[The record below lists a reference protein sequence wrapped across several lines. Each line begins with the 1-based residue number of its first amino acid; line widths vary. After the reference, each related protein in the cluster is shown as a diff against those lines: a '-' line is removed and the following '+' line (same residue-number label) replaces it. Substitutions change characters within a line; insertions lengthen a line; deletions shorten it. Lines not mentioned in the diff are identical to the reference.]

1 MSAPLLCVICK
12 TGELRR
18 GVTTDAT
25 QVGTVTII
33 VKGIPAEVCTQ
44 CGEAYYDGPTVD
56 RLHALQ
62 RDAIRR
68 GVTLE
73 MIDYEAVAA

>member
-1 MSAPLLCVICK
+1 MGEPLLCVICK

-25 QVGTVTII
+25 QVGNLTII
-33 VKGIPAEVCTQ
+33 VKGVPADVCAQ
-44 CGEAYYDGPTVD
+44 CCEAYYDGPTVE